1 MSAASQQ
8 RRTLAGY
15 VALLFGAALVPV
27 AMVVAVV
34 AWWQPAAAL
43 DPDDVAQSLTFQ
55 ATTLATAALV
65 VGTSAWIAVERF
77 IGGPLRGLHQAALR
91 IHAGDLAARAGLTRG
106 PRELADLSAAF
117 DHMAASLEAREQR
130 WRRHEEALRALS
142 QQLIDVQEKDR
153 RAIARE
159 LHDEIGQTLTAI
171 TLNLQLV
178 REITSDAAIQ
188 ARVADTLELA
198 DRTLEQVRDL
208 SLDLRPPMLDHL
220 GLVPA
225 LRWLLDR
232 QGERAGFTTELI
244 AGPADLQVPDAL
256 SIMCFRIVQEAVTN
270 VARHAQAR
278 HVRVE
283 LARRGQH
290 LEVSI
295 ADDGRGFDV
304 GEARARVVV
313 GGGAGLLGMEE
324 RATLAGG
331 TLSLDSTSAGTI
343 VRATLPLG

>member
-1 MSAASQQ
+1 M
-8 RRTLAGY
+8 AGSL
-15 VALLFGAALVPV
+15 ALLFVAALVPV
-27 AMVVAVV
+27 AIVVAVA
-34 AWWQPAAAL
+34 AWWAYATARA
-43 DPDDVAQSLTFQ
+43 PDEVTRLLAFQ

-65 VGTSAWIAVERF
+65 VGTSAWIAAERF
-77 IGGPLRGLHQAALR
+77 IGGPLRGLRQAALR
-91 IHAGDLAARAGLTRG
+91 IHAGDLAARAGHTRG
-106 PRELADLSAAF
+106 PRELAELSAAF
-117 DHMAASLEAREQR
+117 DHMAASLEARERR
-130 WRRHEEALRALS
+130 WRQHEEALRALS
-142 QQLIDVQEKDR
+142 QQLMEAHEKDR

-159 LHDEIGQTLTAI
+159 LHDQIGQTLTAI

-178 REITSDAAIQ
+178 REIATDAAIQ

-232 QGERAGFTTELI
+232 QGERAGFSTDLI
-244 AGPADLQVPDAL
+244 VDPADLQVPEEL
-256 SIMCFRIVQEAVTN
+256 SIVCFRIVQEAVTN
-270 VARHAQAR
+270 VARHAQAG

-283 LARRGQH
+283 LVRRGQH

-295 ADDGRGFDV
+295 ADDGRGFGV
-304 GEARARVVV
+304 GEARARAVA
-313 GGGAGLLGMEE
+313 GAGAGLLGMEE

-331 TLSLDSTSAGTI
+331 TLSVDSTSAGTI
-343 VRATLPLG
+343 VRATLPLGYEKS